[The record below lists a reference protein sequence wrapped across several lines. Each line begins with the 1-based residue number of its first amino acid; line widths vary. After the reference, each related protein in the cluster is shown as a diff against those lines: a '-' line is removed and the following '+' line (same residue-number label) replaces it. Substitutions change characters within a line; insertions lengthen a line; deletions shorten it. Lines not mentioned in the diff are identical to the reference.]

1 MLRHKYF
8 QNLCSGVVKISDF
21 GTSTGLKE
29 EVEQGMSLAL
39 REMIRCHAEC
49 GGWQGGSRDLES
61 ISTNQQKEK

>member
-1 MLRHKYF
+1 M
-8 QNLCSGVVKISDF
+8 KISDF

-29 EVEQGMSLAL
+29 ENEQWSDVQQGMSLAL